1 MHYTLNIRLMQKFDI
16 AEEQHKRE
24 IDTFFFWPK
33 KLTAQKS
40 NLNWRLNPLSL
51 DSSLPYEIF
60 H

>member
-33 KLTAQKS
+33 
-40 NLNWRLNPLSL
+40 N
-51 DSSLPYEIF
+51 
-60 H
+60 